1 MDYYNNE
8 SLEIILKYQKVANEN
23 ISTLNDNQNYIN
35 ENLVEFIN
43 VFKEFIDNLKK
54 ENKLLKE
61 DLNLVKSV
69 FALDKKVVQQNISI
83 EDKKIIQILKKPIYF
98 LRIHKHPR
106 YGAMHKC
113 GSYET
118 IADLVKSSKHEIL
131 SIHSIGKYTYESIV
145 RKLAKY
151 NLEIGMDI
159 SKYEPYL

>member
-8 SLEIILKYQKVANEN
+8 ALEVILNHQKVANQN
-23 ISTLNDNQNYIN
+23 ISTLNDNQKYIN

-43 VFKEFIDNLKK
+43 VFKGFIDDLKK
-54 ENKLLKE
+54 ENKLLKQ

-69 FALDKKVVQQNISI
+69 FALDKKVVEQNISI
-83 EDKKIIQILKKPIYF
+83 EDKKIVEILKKPIYF

-131 SIHSIGKYTYESIV
+131 SIHSIGEYTYTSIIK
-145 RKLAKY
+145 KLAKY
-151 NLEIGMDI
+151 NLYIGMDI